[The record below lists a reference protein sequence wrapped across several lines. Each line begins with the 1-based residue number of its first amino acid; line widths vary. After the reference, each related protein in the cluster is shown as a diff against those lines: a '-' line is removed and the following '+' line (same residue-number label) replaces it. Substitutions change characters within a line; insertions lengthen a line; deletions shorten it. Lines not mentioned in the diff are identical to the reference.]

1 MRRKSGSNGTVM
13 VLRSNV
19 PFKGTRCRTAV
30 SCDCC
35 ARGMPFCCCGWTA
48 PFCCEGTIGAG
59 ACSALIAD
67 AADELGPADAM
78 GCGRAVVIP
87 ETGSVLV
94 AGHSP
99 LGALVLRAAHAASLP
114 FGGATPFGWGGGAE
128 AVEPVEAC
136 DESDVEEFVRWALRG
151 TKMAPPLGA
160 PSALHG
166 CRLML

>member
-1 MRRKSGSNGTVM
+1 M
-13 VLRSNV
+13 
-19 PFKGTRCRTAV
+19 
-30 SCDCC
+30 
-35 ARGMPFCCCGWTA
+35 
-48 PFCCEGTIGAG
+48 GAG
-59 ACSALIAD
+59 TCSALIAD

-78 GCGRAVVIP
+78 GCGRAVVMP
-87 ETGSVLV
+87 EMGSVLV

-114 FGGATPFGWGGGAE
+114 LGVATPFGWGSGAE

-166 CRLML
+166 CRLMFWYWTGGATAVIGNVVGVAGRRCAQGRFCRDSRVPRS